1 MEPAKLSTLGH
12 VQVFAEDAAADEGG
26 EISFI
31 APQNNYRLIPEPQK
45 VIDTV
50 LREEPRLQAGIARL
64 MVGALLSSGD
74 VSMEGLLIGIDPRAR
89 AAAYPALDLREGRF
103 FEPGEKGILLNRGV
117 ARKLGVGVGGTVVAL
132 GTTSDG
138 RLSGV
143 KLTVTGVWKVGGLDA
158 YEWGSCFVDLAA
170 IQELLDAGDAAG
182 VLVFRQRDGDLP
194 SAPVAASVTA
204 ALRRHGIRA
213 RAWTWEEMGGPFLGG
228 MIVTRF
234 VGATPV
240 PIPIPDGERV
250 PAGRGRARV
259 AHHAADP
266 RALPQLAGQPDRRR
280 PEPRRPH
287 ADRGVGR
294 GARPVGRLPMRCA
307 RPNCIL
313 DGHEHVSTLPGMAER
328 TIILDGFSKTFA
340 MTGWRLG
347 YAIVPTSLI
356 PTYGQLIIN
365 TISCAPTFA
374 QVGAA
379 AALTGP
385 QDDVEAMVVEF
396 KARRDLIVAGLD
408 RSRACAVRCRSG
420 RSTRSRPSP
429 ARDCPARSWPTDS
442 CTRRASASSPGPRSV
457 AWGRSTSASRTPI
470 RART

>member
-1 MEPAKLSTLGH
+1 MAVALRLLVVLALRNLLRHKRRTLLTAAALVMGIAIMILGRAWQDATSRAVVEPAKLSTLGH

-182 VLVFRQRDGDLP
+182 VLVFRQRDGDEP
-194 SAPVAASVTA
+194 SAAVAASVTA
-204 ALRRHGIRA
+204 ALRQHGIRA

-234 VGATPV
+234 VGGILHAV
-240 PIPIPDGERV
+240 LALIAA
-250 PAGRGRARV
+250 AGV
-259 AHHAADP
+259 LNT
-266 RALPQLAGQPDRRR
+266 ALMS
-280 PEPRRPH
+280 
-287 ADRGVGR
+287 VF
-294 GARPVGRLPMRCA
+294 
-307 RPNCIL
+307 
-313 DGHEHVSTLPGMAER
+313 ER
-328 TIILDGFSKTFA
+328 TREIGTIRAVGSRRSRVVGLFLLEGLF
-340 MTGWRLG
+340 LG
-347 YAIVPTSLI
+347 V
-356 PTYGQLIIN
+356 
-365 TISCAPTFA
+365 
-374 QVGAA
+374 VGAA
-379 AALTGP
+379 GGALLGASLVHWFSVHGIP
-385 QDDVEAMVVEF
+385 AFSEAQRYSYGGDHLYT
-396 KARRDLIVAGLD
+396 ALAWRDLVSVPAMMI
-408 RSRACAVRCRSG
+408 AVCVLASLGPAVMAARM
-420 RSTRSRPSP
+420 RP
-429 ARDCPARSWPTDS
+429 ADALRH
-442 CTRRASASSPGPRSV
+442 V
-457 AWGRSTSASRTPI
+457 
-470 RART
+470 

>member
-1 MEPAKLSTLGH
+1 VRLLVTLDLRNLLRHKRRTVLTAAALVMGIAIMILGRAWQAATSRAVVEPAKLSTLGH

-31 APQNNYRLIPEPQK
+31 APQNNYRLLGEPQRL
-45 VIDTV
+45 IDIV

-132 GTTSDG
+132 GTTADG

-182 VLVFRQRDGDLP
+182 VVVFRQRDGDLP

-234 VGATPV
+234 VGGILHAVLALIAAAGVLNTALMSV
-240 PIPIPDGERV
+240 FERTREIGTIRAVGSRRSRVVGLFLLEGLFLGVIGAAGGALLGASLVHWFSVHGIPAFSEAQRYSYGGDYLYTTLAWRDLVSV
-250 PAGRGRARV
+250 PAMMIGVCVLASLGPAVMAARMRP
-259 AHHAADP
+259 AD
-266 RALPQLAGQPDRRR
+266 ALR
-280 PEPRRPH
+280 
-287 ADRGVGR
+287 
-294 GARPVGRLPMRCA
+294 
-307 RPNCIL
+307 
-313 DGHEHVSTLPGMAER
+313 HV
-328 TIILDGFSKTFA
+328 
-340 MTGWRLG
+340 
-347 YAIVPTSLI
+347 
-356 PTYGQLIIN
+356 
-365 TISCAPTFA
+365 
-374 QVGAA
+374 
-379 AALTGP
+379 
-385 QDDVEAMVVEF
+385 
-396 KARRDLIVAGLD
+396 
-408 RSRACAVRCRSG
+408 
-420 RSTRSRPSP
+420 
-429 ARDCPARSWPTDS
+429 
-442 CTRRASASSPGPRSV
+442 
-457 AWGRSTSASRTPI
+457 
-470 RART
+470 